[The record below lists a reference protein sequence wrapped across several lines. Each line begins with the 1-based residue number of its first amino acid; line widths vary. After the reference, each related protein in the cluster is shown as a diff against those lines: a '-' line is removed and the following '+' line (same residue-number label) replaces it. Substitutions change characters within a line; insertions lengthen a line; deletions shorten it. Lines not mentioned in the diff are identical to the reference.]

1 MDHKD
6 NSNDNTDEL
15 KKKPVNGPRIDR
27 DINVSRRKSSENLQY
42 KKLKKMIIMLSV
54 IVFILLISNLVLVVK
69 LVSDSKE
76 RKKIEDKVN
85 SGGYLTEHSTQ
96 AEGDKN
102 GNSSDAADKESDN
115 TAEASN
121 NTGKTE
127 AASNATET
135 DAKENSG
142 NSVDSKVDD
151 IVNNMSL
158 HDKICQMFIVTPEAL
173 TGYESCTA
181 AGETTKECLKEYPV
195 SGVIYFDNNLESRE
209 QVIEMTDNM
218 QAFGKEINGLPL
230 FISVDEE
237 GGTVS
242 RCSYKLGTTEF
253 SNMYEYKDEGVGTA
267 YENAKTI
274 AEDIKQFGFNLDFAP
289 VADTWSNSENTV
301 IGRRAYSDDYEET
314 AELVASAVKGFNDG
328 GVICTLKHFP
338 GHGDTAE
345 DSHSGSAYVSKTL
358 EELEEQEFL
367 AFKSGIDAGAEMVM
381 VGHIT
386 MTNVDNLPATISSKI
401 ITDELRGKLGYK
413 GVVITDALEMGAISN
428 NYSSEEIS
436 VLCIKAGVDIMLMP
450 ASLSNAVKGVEAAVE
465 SGELSEERINE
476 SVRRIVKLKLTKL
489 EQ

>member
-1 MDHKD
+1 M
-6 NSNDNTDEL
+6 
-15 KKKPVNGPRIDR
+15 
-27 DINVSRRKSSENLQY
+27 
-42 KKLKKMIIMLSV
+42 
-54 IVFILLISNLVLVVK
+54 IVFILLILNLVLVVK

-85 SGGYLTEHSTQ
+85 SGGFVTENNVDVTGNNENVNVSTEDSR
-96 AEGDKN
+96 AKEGDN
-102 GNSSDAADKESDN
+102 NSSDKTDNTSNDVTEADGKDNSDN
-115 TAEASN
+115 DIDSR
-121 NTGKTE
+121 
-127 AASNATET
+127 
-135 DAKENSG
+135 
-142 NSVDSKVDD
+142 VDN

-158 HDKICQMFIVTPEAL
+158 HDRICQMFIVTPEAL
-173 TGYESCTA
+173 TGYESCTV

-274 AEDIKQFGFNLDFAP
+274 AGDIKQFGFNLDFAP

-301 IGRRAYSDDYEET
+301 IGRRAYSDDYEDT

-345 DSHSGSAYVSKTL
+345 DSHSGNAYVSKTL

-450 ASLSNAVKGVEAAVE
+450 ASLSDAVKGVEAAVE